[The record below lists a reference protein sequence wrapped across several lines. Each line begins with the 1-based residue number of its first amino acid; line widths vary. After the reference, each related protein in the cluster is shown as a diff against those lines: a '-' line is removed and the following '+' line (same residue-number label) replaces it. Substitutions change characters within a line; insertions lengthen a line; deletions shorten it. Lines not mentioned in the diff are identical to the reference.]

1 MDVVQRG
8 DTHILKHIMFLAE
21 LALVVND
28 LPKMKAFYRDVVGL
42 EVYSEDIENL
52 VFLKITD
59 GVEGHPQILGMF
71 DRSSAASQEHTT
83 LDHFAF
89 GIDLAD
95 YESEKARLEGHGV
108 AVFPKEFP
116 HFHWRSLFF
125 YDPEGNTVEL
135 VAYDPSVVSSP

>member
-1 MDVVQRG
+1 
-8 DTHILKHIMFLAE
+8 MFLAE

-42 EVYSEDIENL
+42 EVFNEEFEDL
-52 VFLKITD
+52 CFLKISEW
-59 GVEGHPQILGMF
+59 VEGHPQILGMF
-71 DRSSAASQEHTT
+71 DRSSAPSQEHTT

-89 GIDLAD
+89 GIELAD

-108 AVFPKEFP
+108 AVATREFP

-125 YDPEGNTVEL
+125 YDPEGNTVEF
-135 VAYDPSVVSSP
+135 VAYDASV